1 MTVMMLVTS
10 ILLHRETG
18 GNPTEVL
25 ERLSMR

>member
-18 GNPTEVL
+18 GNLTETSSALV
-25 ERLSMR
+25 R